1 MPISTR
7 FVVNSTILLLSIGFL
22 VLFGIVGMTVWLG
35 ERARL
40 YSEEAG
46 RLRDSRAFAVEL
58 RSAMQSAESSQRGFL
73 IGGNE
78 IYLAPYDTAKTQVNA
93 QFARIQQ
100 VLTGANLDTLLDRL
114 SGIIKEK
121 IDEMDRTIALKA
133 SSKNDEALA
142 TFGSNRGKALM
153 DEANVFLS
161 SIIRTQDERLTV
173 GIAEQRNNATWLRL
187 VSTAGGLVIV
197 LVVAGVMITLFRYT
211 RELSQARDEVQRV
224 NSTLENR
231 VNERTAAL
239 VQARDRAETLLDE
252 VNHRVAN
259 SLGLVASLV
268 RLQSNSVSDP
278 SARQALNVT
287 EARIHAISSVH
298 KRLYTSG
305 NTTVVDL
312 DEYLSS
318 LLQNVE
324 TSMRNEGHGASLR
337 YELEPVKLPTDSS
350 VNLGVIVTE
359 WVTNAFKY
367 AYPDGAGEVRVKL
380 KRLADGQG
388 ELVVEDDGVGR
399 APGPAKGSGLGT
411 RIVSAMA
418 RTIGAEINYIARH
431 PGTGAR
437 LAFPSA
443 AES

>member
-7 FVVNSTILLLSIGFL
+7 FVVNLSILLLSLGFL
-22 VLFGIVGMTVWLG
+22 VLCGIVGMTVWLG
-35 ERARL
+35 ERARN

-46 RLRDSRAFAVEL
+46 RLRDTRVAAVEL
-58 RSAMQSAESSQRGFL
+58 RNALQSAESSQRGFL
-73 IGGNE
+73 VGGNE
-78 IYLAPYDTAKTQVNA
+78 IYLAPYDSAKAEARTQL
-93 QFARIQQ
+93 ARTEKF
-100 VLTGANLDTLLDRL
+100 LTGANLDALLVRL
-114 SGIIKEK
+114 STVVREK
-121 IDEMDRTIALKA
+121 VDEMDRTISLKA
-133 SSKNDEALA
+133 DLKDAEALA
-142 TFGSNRGKALM
+142 MFRSNRGKALM

-161 SIIRTQDERLTV
+161 SIIRNADEKLTV
-173 GIAEQRNNATWLRL
+173 DIAEQQQNATLLRL
-187 VSTAGGLVIV
+187 VSTVGGLVIV
-197 LVVAGVMITLFRYT
+197 FVVGGVIVTLFRYA
-211 RELSQARDEVQRV
+211 REIAQARDHVHLLNATLEQRV
-224 NSTLENR
+224 SD
-231 VNERTAAL
+231 RTAAL
-239 VQARDRAETLLDE
+239 EQARDRAETLLAE

-259 SLGLVASLV
+259 SLSLVASLV
-268 RLQSNSVSDP
+268 RLQSN
-278 SARQALNVT
+278 ALGDHAASKALSET

-305 NTTVVDL
+305 NVTLVDL

-324 TSMRNEGHGASLR
+324 AAMRTEGHGASLK
-337 YELEPVKLPTDSS
+337 YELEPVKLKTDSS

-367 AYPDGAGEVRVKL
+367 AYPNGAGEVRVRL

-399 APGPAKGSGLGT
+399 APGPAKGTGLGT

-418 RTIGAEINYIARH
+418 RTIGAEIDYITRH

-443 AES
+443 VEG